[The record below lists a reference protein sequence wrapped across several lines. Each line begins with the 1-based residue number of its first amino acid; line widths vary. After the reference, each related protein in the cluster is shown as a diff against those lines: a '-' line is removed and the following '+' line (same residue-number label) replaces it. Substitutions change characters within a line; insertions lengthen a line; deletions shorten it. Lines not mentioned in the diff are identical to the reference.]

1 MFNQFFGKFS
11 FTLDVGRE
19 LTSKTS
25 SAPYLNLVVI
35 HKNYFFATQ
44 VTRPHN

>member
-1 MFNQFFGKFS
+1 MFNQFCEKFS

-19 LTSKTS
+19 LTTKTS

-35 HKNYFFATQ
+35 QKGTK
-44 VTRPHN
+44 